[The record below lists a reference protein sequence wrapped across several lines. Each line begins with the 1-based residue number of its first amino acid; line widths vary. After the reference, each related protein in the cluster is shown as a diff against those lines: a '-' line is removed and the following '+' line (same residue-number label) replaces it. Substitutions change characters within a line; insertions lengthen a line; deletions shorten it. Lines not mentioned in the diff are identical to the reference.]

1 MSPGCPTGD
10 SKKGRRL
17 ERLGEKVGTA
27 ICTAKLCV
35 CVGIKGDVWRENNL
49 FQQKWNGSAQKH
61 EEAEMWC
68 ENRRRGKME
77 ELSIILTLEFSHLFF
92 VPKHHLVGTFSVGRD
107 LFFLPAPFQMAVR
120 NPEKVW
126 NKKSSQKFA

>member
-1 MSPGCPTGD
+1 MF
-10 SKKGRRL
+10 
-17 ERLGEKVGTA
+17 
-27 ICTAKLCV
+27 
-35 CVGIKGDVWRENNL
+35 VGIKGDVWRENNL

-92 VPKHHLVGTFSVGRD
+92 QTWKYRSILTYSVNFQDDTFFEVFD
-107 LFFLPAPFQMAVR
+107 FFLR
-120 NPEKVW
+120 NCYGV
-126 NKKSSQKFA
+126 